1 MKFTRRHARALAT
14 GAAATAAYL
23 AGAKLSDTRAVRGG
37 SLLLLGVVATLG
49 AQAASPQARTAHKRI
64 DKLVNDVS
72 GAVHFVNNGGT
83 VGGAITCSG
92 LTSSGTVNANNG
104 LATSGAGI
112 TTSGGA
118 VNAGAGTMTCGSINS
133 SGTGT
138 FAHITMSG
146 GNINLNGNNCN
157 TANGYFV
164 SGAPHRANL
173 GTVTFNAAGLQSVAD
188 RADFIQNTEGT
199 GAGWAS

>member
-1 MKFTRRHARALAT
+1 MKLTRRHARALAT

-23 AGAKLSDTRAVRGG
+23 AGAKLSDSRVIRAG
-37 SLLLLGVVATLG
+37 SLLALALTATVSAQRASATALTTKKRLDTHIAATASAVNFVA
-49 AQAASPQARTAHKRI
+49 
-64 DKLVNDVS
+64 
-72 GAVHFVNNGGT
+72 NGGT

-104 LATSGAGI
+104 LATGGAAI
-112 TTSGGA
+112 TTSGG
-118 VNAGAGTMTCGSINS
+118 NLTM
-133 SGTGT
+133 GTGDVSCQDIT
-138 FAHITMSG
+138 ATGACTLNHIVMG
-146 GNINLNGNNCN
+146 GNINMSGNNCN
-157 TANGYFV
+157 TGNGYFV

-199 GAGWAS
+199 GSGWAS

>member
-1 MKFTRRHARALAT
+1 VKLTRRHARALAA
-14 GAAATAAYL
+14 GAATTAAYL
-23 AGAKLSDTRAVRGG
+23 AGAKVSDSRAIRGG
-37 SLLLLGVVATLG
+37 SLLLLALAATAAA
-49 AQAASPQARTAHKRI
+49 AQASAAAKQANKRI
-64 DKLVNDVS
+64 DQHVADTAA
-72 GAVHFVNNGGT
+72 AVHFVAHGGT
-83 VGGAITCSG
+83 VSGAITCSG
-92 LTSSGTVNANNG
+92 LTSSGTINANGG

-118 VNAGAGTMTCGSINS
+118 VNAGTGTVTCGAITA
-133 SGTGT
+133 SGTCT
-138 FAHITMSG
+138 LDHIVMN
-146 GNINLNGNNCN
+146 GNINLSGNNCN

-173 GTVTFNAAGLQSVAD
+173 GTVTFNSAGLQSVAD

>member
-1 MKFTRRHARALAT
+1 MKLTRRHARALAA
-14 GAAATAAYL
+14 GAATTAAYL
-23 AGAKLSDTRAVRGG
+23 AGAKVSDSRAIRGG
-37 SLLLLGVVATLG
+37 SLLLLALAATAAA
-49 AQAASPQARTAHKRI
+49 AQASAAAKQANKRI
-64 DKLVNDVS
+64 DAHVAATAA
-72 GAVHFVNNGGT
+72 AVHFISNGGT
-83 VGGAITCSG
+83 IGGAIVCSG
-92 LTSSGTVNANNG
+92 LTSSGTINANGG

-199 GAGWAS
+199 GSGWAS

>member
-1 MKFTRRHARALAT
+1 
-14 GAAATAAYL
+14 
-23 AGAKLSDTRAVRGG
+23 
-37 SLLLLGVVATLG
+37 
-49 AQAASPQARTAHKRI
+49 
-64 DKLVNDVS
+64 KLVNDVS

-112 TTSGGA
+112 TT
-118 VNAGAGTMTCGSINS
+118 

-188 RADFIQNTEGT
+188 RADFIQNTEG
-199 GAGWAS
+199 

>member
-1 MKFTRRHARALAT
+1 VKFTRTHARALAA
-14 GAAATAAYL
+14 GAATTALYL
-23 AGAKLSDTRAVRGG
+23 AGGKVSGSRAVRGG
-37 SLLLLGVVATLG
+37 SLLLLAMTATVG
-49 AQAASPQARTAHKRI
+49 AAQASAVAKTTKKRLDTHIGATAAA
-64 DKLVNDVS
+64 VN
-72 GAVHFVNNGGT
+72 FVANGGT

-104 LATSGAGI
+104 LATGGAGI

-118 VNAGAGTMTCGSINS
+118 VNAGSGTMTCGALTAS
-133 SGTGT
+133 STCT
-138 FAHITMSG
+138 LDHIVMN
-146 GNINLNGNNCN
+146 GNINLSGFNAN

-173 GTVTFNAAGLQSVAD
+173 GSVTFNAAGLQSVAD